1 MEYLIGQRW
10 VSHADA
16 QLGLGVVVDV
26 EPRRITLSFP
36 AVGEERTYASDNAP
50 LTRLRFKEGDHIS
63 TVDGVELI
71 VGSVDEHHGLLMYTG
86 VDHHEQQ
93 LTVSELELD
102 AFVQLTT
109 PQQRL
114 LNGHFDKNAD
124 FALRVATLQHTDR
137 LQGSPAR
144 GLMGS
149 RTTLL
154 HHQLYIANE
163 VGQRHAPRVLLADE
177 VGLGKTIEAG
187 MIIHQQLLTGRA
199 SRTLVLVPPSLLHQW
214 LVEMLRRFNLRF
226 SLFDAERL
234 AGMDE
239 GNPFEAEQLVLC
251 SLDLFADNS
260 ALQALALD
268 APWDL
273 VVVDEAHHLQW
284 SGDATTVDT
293 ADVDTADVDTADVDT
308 ATVDTAGEDYRFVEK
323 LAAHS
328 AGLLLLT
335 ATPEQIGQ
343 ASHFARLRL
352 LDPSRFHDLA
362 TFSEEEQQYRRL
374 SEMADALEQGKIPDD
389 LPADLDR
396 SEKPAQ
402 LIEQLLDRHGTG
414 RVLFRNTRAA
424 VEGFPKRAMHRYALA
439 QPEEYAHARM
449 DLETS
454 LHPELPYIDDSWL
467 DFDPRVSWLE
477 STLKALRP
485 EKVLVICA
493 HADTAV
499 ALEHH
504 LQMRAGIRSA
514 AFYEGLSIM
523 ERDRAAAYFADENGG
538 AQTLVC
544 SEIGSEGRN
553 FQFAHHLILFDL
565 PLNPDLLEQRIG
577 RLDRIGQQ
585 QDVQIHVP
593 YLEHSAQHTL
603 LDWYDR
609 GLDLFQDSCSAG
621 YMIFQTFRDR
631 LLPELERRSPAFE
644 ELLTD
649 SAEFTLRT
657 RKELREGRD
666 RLLERN
672 SCKRDIADQLINE
685 ILTLESGDIL
695 EQYLEALCEAFG
707 VDQEFHSEHTLILR
721 PSEHMLTGH
730 FPGVDEEGTTVTFSR
745 EKGLAREDMEF
756 ITWEHPMILEAMD
769 MVLSTELGNA
779 AIGTIKLKGVP
790 AGTMLLEA
798 LYTVN
803 CVAPRALQ
811 VERFLPLSPLR
822 LLVDARGKQLADLVP
837 HERLNALVE
846 RVKKSTAL
854 AIIKQVHKEV
864 DAKMRLANAMA
875 EARLQDIL
883 AEAKQRMRADLGAEL
898 ARLEALREVNPAIRD
913 EELQHVRYRMDECA
927 LHIDHASLQL
937 QALRLIITT

>member
-1 MEYLIGQRW
+1 MEYLVGQRW

-16 QLGLGVVVDV
+16 QLGLGIIVEV

-36 AVGEERTYASDNAP
+36 AVGEERTYASENAP
-50 LTRLRFKEGDHIS
+50 LTRLRFKQGDHIS
-63 TVDGVELI
+63 TVEGVELI
-71 VGSVDEHHGLLMYTG
+71 VTSVDEHHGLLMYTG
-86 VDHHEQQ
+86 TDHHEEQ

-114 LNGHFDKNAD
+114 LNGHFDKNED
-124 FALRVATLQHTDR
+124 FALRIATMQHTNR
-137 LQGSPAR
+137 LQASPAR

-149 RTTLL
+149 RTSLL

-199 SRTLVLVPPSLLHQW
+199 SRALVLVPPSLLHQW
-214 LVEMLRRFNLRF
+214 LVEMLRRFNLHF

-234 AGMDE
+234 AEMPE

-251 SLDLFADNS
+251 SLDLFDGRDE
-260 ALQALALD
+260 LQQMALA
-268 APWDL
+268 AGWDL
-273 VVVDEAHHLQW
+273 VVVDEAHHLHW
-284 SGDATTVDT
+284 SEEA
-293 ADVDTADVDTADVDT
+293 
-308 ATVDTAGEDYRFVEK
+308 AGEDYRFVEA
-323 LAAHS
+323 LANCS

-352 LDPSRFHDLA
+352 LDPSRFHDLES
-362 TFSEEEQQYRRL
+362 FREEESQYRAL
-374 SEMADALEQGKIPDD
+374 SDMADALEKGEVPPN
-389 LPADLDR
+389 LPGDLDA
-396 SEKPAQ
+396 SLPPDQ

-424 VEGFPKRAMHRYALA
+424 VEGFPQRHLHRYPLPQPEQYALA
-439 QPEEYAHARM
+439 QV
-449 DLETS
+449 DLEER

-467 DFDPRVSWLE
+467 EFDPRVSWLE
-477 STLKALRP
+477 QTLKTLRP

-493 HADTAV
+493 NAGTAV

-504 LQMRAGIRSA
+504 LHMRAGIRSA
-514 AFYEGLSIM
+514 AFYEGLSII
-523 ERDRAAAYFADENGG
+523 ERDRAAAYFADETGG

-585 QDVQIHVP
+585 HDVQIHVP
-593 YLEHSAQHTL
+593 YLEGSAQETL

-609 GLDLFQDSCSAG
+609 GLDLFRDSCSAG
-621 YMIFQTFRDR
+621 YMIFQNFSDR
-631 LLPELERRSPAFE
+631 LLPQLERRNEDFDD
-644 ELLTD
+644 LLTD

-657 RKELREGRD
+657 RAELREGRD

-672 SCKRDIADQLINE
+672 SCKREVADGLIEE
-685 ILTLESGDIL
+685 IQALESGDTL
-695 EQYLEALCEAFG
+695 EHYLEALCEAFG

-730 FPGVDEEGTTVTFSR
+730 FPYVNDEGTTVTFDR
-745 EKGLAREDMEF
+745 DKGLSREDMEF
-756 ITWEHPMILEAMD
+756 VTWEHPMIQEAMD
-769 MVLSTELGNA
+769 MVHSTELGNA
-779 AIGTIKLKGVP
+779 AIGTIKLKGVAP
-790 AGTMLLEA
+790 GTMLLEA
-798 LYTVN
+798 LYTIN

-837 HERLNALVE
+837 HERLNSLVE
-846 RVKKSTAL
+846 RVKKPTAL

-864 DAKMRLANAMA
+864 DAKMSLANAQA
-875 EARLQDIL
+875 EDRLQEVL
-883 AEAKQRMRADLGAEL
+883 KEAEQRMRDDLGAEL
-898 ARLEALREVNPAIRD
+898 ERLQALRELNPAIRE
-913 EELQHVRYRMDECA
+913 EELEHLRFRIEECA
-927 LHIDHASLQL
+927 IHIQHASLQL
-937 QALRLIITT
+937 QALRLVITT